1 MVVSISPIGTLGSV
15 TDDEVVSEIISDLK
29 ESPDKVSKGFSIKE
43 SPEKVS
49 KAFNIVASPDISLV
63 SKTFSI
69 RESFCT
75 TVCAIKE
82 AQVDRVK
89 INPINRLI
97 MGFKFDTSFVLTKIL
112 QFLC

>member
-15 TDDEVVSEIISDLK
+15 TDDEVVSEIISDL
-29 ESPDKVSKGFSIKE
+29 KE

-69 RESFCT
+69 RESFCR

-89 INPINRLI
+89 INPTIRLI